1 MSQFECLV
9 KDLNGNPTEK
19 NKVEKPE
26 SKNILSKGEY
36 SINSHEHSNE
46 NPHMNSNENTGLNKF
61 ININS
66 TIFNKLTDHK
76 NIRVVLVVVI
86 SYLVTNSSQ
95 FIDLLGNSF
104 PYLIEEG
111 TTNLIGKLI
120 IAILIGFSVVMFTS
134 FFEVP

>member
-9 KDLNGNPTEK
+9 NDLNGNSNK
-19 NKVEKPE
+19 NTAEKPQ
-26 SKNILSKGEY
+26 SKSMLPKGEY

-46 NPHMNSNENTGLNKF
+46 NPHMNSAGNTSVNV
-61 ININS
+61 NVNS
-66 TIFNKLTDHK
+66 TIFDKLTDQK
-76 NIRVVLVVVI
+76 NIRIVLVVTI
-86 SYLVTNSSQ
+86 SYLITNSSQ
-95 FIDLLGNSF
+95 FIELLGNSF

-120 IAILIGFSVVMFTS
+120 IAALIGLSVIMFTS

>member
-9 KDLNGNPTEK
+9 NDLNGNSNK
-19 NKVEKPE
+19 NTAEKPQ
-26 SKNILSKGEY
+26 SKSMLPKGEY